1 MVEGH
6 ELVHVLVEHGVD
18 ELQRSGFAQWLRVL
32 VEADGQAVLAH
43 DGLEERVIGGDF
55 RFEEGDACTASGLV
69 ACHGSGDARKQFGGG
84 FACEG
89 QAQNLL
95 GTDALVDEGDDA
107 AGHGVGFAGAGA
119 RHHDHVLV

>member
-32 VEADGQAVLAH
+32 VEADEQAVLAH

-55 RFEEGDACTASGLV
+55 RFEEGDARTTSGLV
-69 ACHGSGDARKQFGGG
+69 ARHGSGNARKQFGGG
-84 FACEG
+84 LRVKVRPQIFSG
-89 QAQNLL
+89 LMP
-95 GTDALVDEGDDA
+95 GRMRVMMRR
-107 AGHGVGFAGAGA
+107 VM
-119 RHHDHVLV
+119 V